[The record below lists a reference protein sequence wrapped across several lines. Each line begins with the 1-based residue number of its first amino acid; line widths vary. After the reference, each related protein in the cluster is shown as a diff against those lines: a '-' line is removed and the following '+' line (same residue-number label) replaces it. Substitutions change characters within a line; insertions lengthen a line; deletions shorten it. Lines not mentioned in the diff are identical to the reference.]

1 MCRSDSLLHNQL
13 RVSNLARLV
22 FYMEACDLGRTASW
36 DGGGQLG
43 DSVIH
48 QRNMN
53 VVMNISSAITFFTT
67 DVLYGGIGVGGMSF
81 NL

>member
-1 MCRSDSLLHNQL
+1 
-13 RVSNLARLV
+13 
-22 FYMEACDLGRTASW
+22 MEACDLGRTASW

-67 DVLYGGIGVGGMSF
+67 DVLYGGIGVGA
-81 NL
+81 